1 MFTNTPFESAEKFMF
16 ASAEKFTPFAAQESF
31 KYLMDNFKVW
41 GDLANDQAQ
50 ATQAAAA
57 ESFEAFKSVKE
68 PKSAFDALNA
78 SAKKGIALAVKHVQ
92 EATALSVEQFNA
104 GVDMVH
110 ERHPA
115 PEAFAPVGKVLKA
128 AASSIESA
136 VASTFKASD
145 TAPVAAAKKART
157 AQAEV
162 FRASDR
168 TASLGLS
175 RSEDLSV
182 TT

>member
-1 MFTNTPFESAEKFMF
+1 MFANTPFESAAKSMF
-16 ASAEKFTPFAAQESF
+16 AGAEKFTPFAALESF

-41 GDLANDQAQ
+41 GDLAKAQAQ

-57 ESFEAFKSVKE
+57 ESLEAFKGIKE
-68 PKSAFDALNA
+68 PQAAFDALNA
-78 SAKKGIALAVKHVQ
+78 SAEKGIALAVKHVQ

-104 GVDMVH
+104 GVDMVQ

-115 PEAFAPVGKVLKA
+115 PEAFAPVGKGLKA

-145 TAPVAAAKKART
+145 TAVAAAKKART
-157 AQAEV
+157 A
-162 FRASDR
+162 
-168 TASLGLS
+168 
-175 RSEDLSV
+175 
-182 TT
+182 